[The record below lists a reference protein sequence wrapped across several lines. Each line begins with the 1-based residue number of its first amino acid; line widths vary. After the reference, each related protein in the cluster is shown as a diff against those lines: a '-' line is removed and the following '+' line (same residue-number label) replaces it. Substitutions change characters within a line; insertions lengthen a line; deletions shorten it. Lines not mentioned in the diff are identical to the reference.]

1 MLINAISYNKL
12 FYRKML
18 NFLGDDEI
26 LGTMIQNE
34 RLDPSFL
41 FLFYPWRVVYD
52 GDIDIF
58 WEKIL
63 FPSLFS
69 QIRHVSQINIIYF
82 ARSIFLYEF
91 YRNTHYCNLLNP
103 LILIISYSFRTC
115 NLAVLWTLPI
125 LSDIFLPLDA

>member
-34 RLDPSFL
+34 QLDPSFL

-82 ARSIFLYEF
+82 VQYSHTSFIEIRITVIY
-91 YRNTHYCNLLNP
+91 
-103 LILIISYSFRTC
+103 LIHWF
-115 NLAVLWTLPI
+115 
-125 LSDIFLPLDA
+125 